1 MATLPL
7 ISSKKNDFGS
17 LYGDMSPSE
26 MKTSVMGVYD
36 SGRGGV
42 KSDFKSNLR
51 FNNILENNL
60 IATKQLVSL
69 EEQSLKQDKEED
81 IKNEKVNIPVVKQ
94 NEKSKSD
101 KDEKKTDTP
110 FKEKA
115 SKHLKTGNFFK
126 DLKTAGLTSIKNEL
140 FEMTDFEFL
149 GMKLEDYISPL
160 KNIREFLDV
169 RTKGEIER
177 DKRVDLREEIDE
189 LKDLSTSEFANDDE
203 REILSQKLE
212 DKKSILEQL
221 QLDKLEDVK
230 GLQEELLN
238 ATLGTIKSQEQSLKI
253 QQEKLID
260 DEKFRI
266 KQEELAENQIS
277 WPDNFRHIAELLE
290 DLKEA
295 MKKCC
300 HEEKKK
306 DGGSSIVAPVPSKPP
321 PTSGPTSSTPTDG
334 PGRDNLKKRPPKP
347 KRSIMQR
354 VKDGVKKGGKSL
366 GKIGK
371 VGGIASVLLGGFD
384 FLNRKDEGQ
393 SNLQALSGTGSGIL
407 GGIAGFAGGTAAATA
422 LGAKIGIIGGPV
434 GMAIGGILVGAIA
447 SMAASSL
454 SDTLTGVGEK
464 KPISPQQVKNSV
476 SKNLNRMKTNQNLN
490 KVENDSKNFKDKQS
504 SSIVQQNNMSQ
515 GGNTSVVN
523 VNNNGNNEKAPPLA
537 NRYQNGW
544 GGSGIF

>member
-7 ISSKKNDFGS
+7 ISSKKNNFGS

-42 KSDFKSNLR
+42 NSDFKSNLR

-69 EEQSLKQDKEED
+69 EEQSLKQDKEEN
-81 IKNEKVNIPVVKQ
+81 IKNEKINIHVVEK
-94 NEKSKSD
+94 NEKLKSD

-110 FKEKA
+110 FAEKA

-140 FEMTDFEFL
+140 FEMTDFEVF

-160 KNIREFLDV
+160 KNMREFLDV

-189 LKDLSTSEFANDDE
+189 LKDLSTSEFANDE
-203 REILSQKLE
+203 QREILSQKLE

-221 QLDKLEDVK
+221 QLDKLEDVT

-238 ATLGTIKSQEQSLKI
+238 ATLGSIKSQEQSLKI

-266 KQEELAENQIS
+266 RQEELAENQIS

-300 HEEKKK
+300 HEERKK
-306 DGGSSIVAPVPSKPP
+306 DGGSSIVAPVPSKP
-321 PTSGPTSSTPTDG
+321 TPTG
-334 PGRDNLKKRPPKP
+334 PAGTPDKGTPKNKPPKP

-393 SNLQALSGTGSGIL
+393 STLQALSGTGSGIL

-434 GMAIGGILVGAIA
+434 GMAIGGILGGAIA

-476 SKNLNRMKTNQNLN
+476 SKNLNRIKTNQNLN

-515 GGNTSVVN
+515 GGNTSIVN
-523 VNNNGNNEKAPPLA
+523 VNNNGNRHTGPILGPNF
-537 NRYQNGW
+537 
-544 GGSGIF
+544 GSSL

>member
-1 MATLPL
+1 MTPLPKLSAT
-7 ISSKKNDFGS
+7 KNDFKS
-17 LYGDMSPSE
+17 LYGNLSASDM
-26 MKTSVMGVYD
+26 KALTMGIGIESSFSYD

-42 KSDFKSNLR
+42 SSDFKQSLR
-51 FNNILENNL
+51 FNDILESNL
-60 IATKQLVSL
+60 IATKKLVSL
-69 EEQSLKQDKEED
+69 EEQSLKHDTEEG
-81 IKNEKVNIPVVKQ
+81 IKNQKINIPVVEK
-94 NEKSKSD
+94 NEKLKSD
-101 KDEKKTDTP
+101 KDEKKTDKT
-110 FKEKA
+110 FAEKA

-140 FEMTDFEFL
+140 FEMTDFEVFGL
-149 GMKLEDYISPL
+149 KLEDYISPL
-160 KNIREFLDV
+160 KNMREFLDV

-177 DKRVDLREEIDE
+177 DKRVDLREEIEE
-189 LKDLSTSEFANDDE
+189 LKDLSTSEFANDDQ

-290 DLKEA
+290 DLKES

-300 HEEKKK
+300 HEERKK
-306 DGGSSIVAPVPSKPP
+306 DGGSSIVAPVPSKPT
-321 PTSGPTSSTPTDG
+321 PTSPATPNTG
-334 PGRDNLKKRPPKP
+334 TPKNKPPKP
-347 KRSIMQR
+347 KSSIMQR

-434 GMAIGGILVGAIA
+434 GMAIGGILGGAIA

-476 SKNLNRMKTNQNLN
+476 SKNLNRIKTNQNLN
-490 KVENDSKNFKDKQS
+490 KVENDSKNFKDKQN

-523 VNNNGNNEKAPPLA
+523 VNNNGNKHTGPPLGS
-537 NRYQNGW
+537 NRMAQ
-544 GGSGIF
+544 

>member
-42 KSDFKSNLR
+42 NSDFKSNLR

-69 EEQSLKQDKEED
+69 EEQSLKQDKEEN
-81 IKNEKVNIPVVKQ
+81 IKNEKINIPVVEK
-94 NEKSKSD
+94 NEKLKSD

-110 FKEKA
+110 FAEKA

-140 FEMTDFEFL
+140 FEMTDFEVF

-160 KNIREFLDV
+160 KNMREFLDV

-189 LKDLSTSEFANDDE
+189 LKDLSTSEFANDE
-203 REILSQKLE
+203 QREILSQKLE

-221 QLDKLEDVK
+221 QLDKLEDVT

-238 ATLGTIKSQEQSLKI
+238 ATLGSIKSQEQSLKI

-266 KQEELAENQIS
+266 RQEELAENQIS

-300 HEEKKK
+300 HEERKK
-306 DGGSSIVAPVPSKPP
+306 DGGSSIVAPVPSKP
-321 PTSGPTSSTPTDG
+321 TPTG
-334 PGRDNLKKRPPKP
+334 PAGMPDKGTPKNKPPKP
-347 KRSIMQR
+347 KGSIMQR

-384 FLNRKDEGQ
+384 FLTRKDEGQ
-393 SNLQALSGTGSGIL
+393 STLQALSGTGSGIL

-434 GMAIGGILVGAIA
+434 GMAIGGILGGAIA

-476 SKNLNRMKTNQNLN
+476 SKNLNRIKTNQNLN

-515 GGNTSVVN
+515 GGNTSIVN

-544 GGSGIF
+544 GGAGIF

>member
-42 KSDFKSNLR
+42 NSDFKSNLR

-69 EEQSLKQDKEED
+69 EEQSLKQDKEDD
-81 IKNEKVNIPVVKQ
+81 IKNEKINIPVVEK
-94 NEKSKSD
+94 NEKPKSKPKSD

-110 FKEKA
+110 FAEKA

-140 FEMTDFEFL
+140 FEMTDFEVF

-160 KNIREFLDV
+160 KNMREFLDV

-189 LKDLSTSEFANDDE
+189 LKDLSTSEFANDDQ

-230 GLQEELLN
+230 GIQEELLN

-300 HEEKKK
+300 HEERKK
-306 DGGSSIVAPVPSKPP
+306 DGGSSIVAPVPSKP
-321 PTSGPTSSTPTDG
+321 TPTG
-334 PGRDNLKKRPPKP
+334 PAGPAGDMPDKGTPKNKPPKP
-347 KRSIMQR
+347 YKRSIMQR

-393 SNLQALSGTGSGIL
+393 STLQALSGTGSGIL

-434 GMAIGGILVGAIA
+434 GMAIGGILGGAIA

-515 GGNTSVVN
+515 GGNTSIVN
-523 VNNNGNNEKAPPLA
+523 VNNNGNNEKAPPLTQ
-537 NRYQNGW
+537 RML
-544 GGSGIF
+544 F